1 MKLRKRMW
9 ALAAAAVLGSLSLLA
24 TTSTSVAALPAVIG
38 NFEDQTLDGW
48 GSVPGP
54 GSPVYSQST
63 TTGVTLGSGALRA
76 TNPQNSFWGPNT
88 GNLVLTNRQDLQDAQ
103 RLAFDLTLI
112 GTELS
117 GDGTPFSG
125 FAQSNELAITLFSP
139 NEGPGGGN
147 LNLFI
152 QKSFGG
158 LAGAGVS
165 DSLNQ
170 AAGWNGVDGTRR
182 LTWDLTK
189 FTANDP
195 NTGTPKSVSQF
206 LATYPGIVEAKIAF
220 VAQAGGGSGTTTNF
234 YFDNV
239 VLSAIPEPTSLGL
252 LGATGLMLVVRRRR
266 SV

>member
-1 MKLRKRMW
+1 MRKRNGMW
-9 ALAAAAVLGSLSLLA
+9 ALAAAAVLGTLSLLA

-38 NFEDQTLDGW
+38 NFEDQTLDLW
-48 GSVPGP
+48 GTAGGP
-54 GSPVYSQST
+54 GNPVLSQST
-63 TTGVTLGSGALRA
+63 TTGVTLGTGALRA
-76 TNPQNSFWGPNT
+76 TNPQSGFWGPTT
-88 GNLVLTNRQDLQDAQ
+88 GNLVPTNRQDLQDAQ
-103 RLAFDLTLI
+103 RLSLDLTLI

-117 GDGTPFSG
+117 GDGSPFSG

-139 NEGPGGGN
+139 TDGPGGGN

-152 QKSFGG
+152 QKQWGG

-165 DSLNQ
+165 DSLGQ
-170 AAGWNGVDGTRR
+170 AAAWNGIDGTRT
-182 LTWDLTK
+182 LVWDLTK

-195 NTGTPKSVSQF
+195 NTGTPKTVAQF
-206 LATYPGIVEAKIAF
+206 LAAYPGIVDAKIAF

-239 VLSAIPEPTSLGL
+239 RLTAIPEPASLGL